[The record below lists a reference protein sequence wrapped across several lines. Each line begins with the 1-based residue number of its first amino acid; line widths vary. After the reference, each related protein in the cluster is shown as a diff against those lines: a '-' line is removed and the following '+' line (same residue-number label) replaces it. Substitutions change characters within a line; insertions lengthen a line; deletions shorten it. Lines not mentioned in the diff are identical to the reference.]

1 MFTIFA
7 KVTPKS
13 KTPQIEIL
21 EATDNKISLK
31 IKVRA
36 VPENGKANEEAIDRL
51 SDYFSIPKSKI
62 ALKSGHSSRNKVF
75 VAEDINITKI
85 SMQLPLC

>member
-13 KTPQIEIL
+13 KTPQIEVL
-21 EATDNKISLK
+21 EAKDNKISLK
-31 IKVRA
+31 VKVRA
-36 VPENGKANEEAIDRL
+36 APENGKANDEVIDRL
-51 SDYFSIPKSKI
+51 ADYFSIPKSKI
-62 ALKSGHSSRNKVF
+62 GLKSGHSSRNKVF
-75 VAEDINITKI
+75 VTEYIDITKI